1 MGGMI
6 SYIMRNSVINQ
17 SLKCMKFRKI
27 YQKKKK
33 NQILVQLLHR
43 KIFIAKINS
52 GTWKIKDIV
61 K

>member
-33 NQILVQLLHR
+33 KLN
-43 KIFIAKINS
+43 F
-52 GTWKIKDIV
+52 GTIV
-61 K
+61 ASQNFHS